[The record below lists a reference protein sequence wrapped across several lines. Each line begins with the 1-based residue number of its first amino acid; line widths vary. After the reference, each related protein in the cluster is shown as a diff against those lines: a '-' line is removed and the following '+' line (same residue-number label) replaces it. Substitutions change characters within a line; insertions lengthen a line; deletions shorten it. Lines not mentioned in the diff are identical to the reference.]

1 MITEQLRT
9 FFHMRTTPQHFLV
22 EISQYHH
29 KSSLKTH
36 QQEVAEENKNT
47 PSMPPAKH
55 KRNKYILSKKKKKGQ
70 QMLKDVAKLFWHY
83 TNQFQKCLSNCIS
96 LCCPLKDRHLLQSK
110 NPAPNLKTPETLNFT
125 AAKVLITLMA
135 KHQNQLGLKN
145 RIKINEEHRLFLHRK
160 IRTNPSEDTAHK
172 SPLLHRHARRWISA
186 TSSTREQK
194 QNKRSD

>member
-1 MITEQLRT
+1 
-9 FFHMRTTPQHFLV
+9 
-22 EISQYHH
+22 
-29 KSSLKTH
+29 
-36 QQEVAEENKNT
+36 
-47 PSMPPAKH
+47 MP
-55 KRNKYILSKKKKKGQ
+55 
-70 QMLKDVAKLFWHY
+70 
-83 TNQFQKCLSNCIS
+83 NCIS

-135 KHQNQLGLKN
+135 KHQNQFGLKN

-186 TSSTREQK
+186 TSSTRERK